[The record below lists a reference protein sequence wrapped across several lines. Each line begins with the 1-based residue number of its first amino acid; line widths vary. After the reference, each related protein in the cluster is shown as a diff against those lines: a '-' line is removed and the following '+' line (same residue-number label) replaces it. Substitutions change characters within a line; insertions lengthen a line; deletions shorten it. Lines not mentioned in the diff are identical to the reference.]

1 MSRAIGGGSGGGGDG
16 GLAMV
21 AWQGWSSAPQVS
33 MDQVRGV
40 WTSQDRRPEEHTKAS
55 ESAMVVMD

>member
-1 MSRAIGGGSGGGGDG
+1 MCGGPGGAGGGN
-16 GLAMV
+16 LH
-21 AWQGWSSAPQVS
+21 GWSDELEQLHPRSA

-40 WTSQDRRPEEHTKAS
+40 WMSQDRRPEEHTKAS

>member
-1 MSRAIGGGSGGGGDG
+1 MVGGDDG
-16 GLAMV
+16 GVAMV

-40 WTSQDRRPEEHTKAS
+40 CTSQDRRPEEHTKAS